1 MQNRSG
7 NVLHLTI
14 NQKPNG
20 DDFAKAREVIEIR
33 GTGDLT
39 LQDRRVMNMLYANA
53 GQKICEDVQHVI
65 SIAELRGSHKGG
77 ERVRDSIIRL
87 MTTVVQVPVQGR
99 NGKPATKRVQV
110 LSDTTTSDDENDP
123 TGQVVYSF
131 SRGMREIIKDST
143 LWGRVRTA
151 VIFAFTSKYSLTLYE
166 LISARINLDFMWQ
179 EDFALR
185 DFRALMGV
193 PDDKLHRMPDLLRFC
208 VKVAQDEVNG
218 MAGRLQGRHQ
228 TCSQRRKGSRH
239 CHGFSCFLV
248 AEERRRAEGSLPGDQ
263 SLEGWPTCPAAGNYR
278 EASAGYPPCLAPGG
292 CRVVISRVRH
302 KPGSGR
308 AHH

>member
-1 MQNRSG
+1 M
-7 NVLHLTI
+7 LHLTI
-14 NQKPNG
+14 NQKPVG

-33 GTGDLT
+33 GTGSLT
-39 LQDRRVMNMLYANA
+39 LHDRRVMNILYANA

-65 SIAELRGSHKGG
+65 SIAELRGNHKGG
-77 ERVRDSIIRL
+77 ERVKDSVIRL
-87 MTTVVQVPVQGR
+87 MTTVVQVPVLGR
-99 NGKPATKRVQV
+99 NGKAATKRVQV

-166 LISARINLDFMWQ
+166 LICARVNLEYMWQ
-179 EDFALR
+179 EYFSLK

-193 PDDKLHRMPDLLRFC
+193 PEDKLERMPDLLRFC

-218 MAGRLQGRHQ
+218 MADFKVDITPIRKGGKIRGTVTGFRVSWWRKNADELKEAYQEINRSKVGRLARLRG
-228 TCSQRRKGSRH
+228 TT
-239 CHGFSCFLV
+239 
-248 AEERRRAEGSLPGDQ
+248 AERPMQQILLPP
-263 SLEGWPTCPAAGNYR
+263 LPAAA
-278 EASAGYPPCLAPGG
+278 E
-292 CRVVISRVRH
+292 
-302 KPGSGR
+302 
-308 AHH
+308 